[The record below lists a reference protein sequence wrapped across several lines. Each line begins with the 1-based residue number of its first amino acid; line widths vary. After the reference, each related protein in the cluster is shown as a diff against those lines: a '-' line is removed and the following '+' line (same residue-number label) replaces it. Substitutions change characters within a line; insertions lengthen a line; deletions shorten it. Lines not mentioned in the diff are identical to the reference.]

1 MPAPSTG
8 RLLHVDVPLSNI
20 VLGRRP
26 EGFIAD
32 QLLPITTVNKQSD
45 MYWKFAH
52 AEWLQYQAGLTLRAP
67 MTEAKKVSMTVSS
80 DNYFAPNYALGA
92 EWPVEDEV
100 NADTVLQWARSN
112 ALYVTDRLMIDYEMR
127 IATLAVTSAN
137 VGTIF
142 LASSG
147 WNTAARTALT
157 DLLGWRESFKDIS
170 GKYPNTLVLPR
181 NVLAKL
187 RLNDQ
192 FRDVLYGD
200 RGGMVTAQQVGQLL
214 DIPNVLTPT
223 AQVNTAA
230 EGATGTRSDIWGG
243 NGNIWMAKIDTLAGM
258 FTDTW
263 LQAFRWTS
271 PLFGVPM
278 AVQRYPFDVKAK
290 KYGIE
295 VSYYQ
300 AEKVVST
307 DLAIRV
313 SSLTST

>member
-8 RLLHVDVPLSNI
+8 RDLHVDVPLSNI
-20 VLGRRP
+20 VVGRRP

-32 QLLPITTVNKQSD
+32 QLLPITPVTKQSD

-52 AEWLQYQAGLTLRAP
+52 GEWMRHEAGLTLRAP

-100 NADTVLQWARSN
+100 NADAVLQWARSN
-112 ALYVTDRLMIDYEMR
+112 ALHVTDRLMIDYEMR
-127 IATLAVTSAN
+127 IADMAVTSAN
-137 VGTIF
+137 VATIF

-157 DLLGWRESFKDIS
+157 DLLGWRESFKDIT
-170 GKYPNTLVLPR
+170 GLYPNTMILPR
-181 NVLAKL
+181 NVLTKL

-192 FRDVLYGD
+192 IRDILFGD
-200 RGGMVTAQQVGQLL
+200 RGGMATAQQIGNLI
-214 DIPNVLTPT
+214 DIRNVLTPEV
-223 AQVNTAA
+223 QVNTAA
-230 EGATGTRSDIWGG
+230 EGATATRSDVWAG
-243 NGNIWMAKIDTLAGM
+243 NGNLWLARIDTLAGM

-263 LQAFRWTS
+263 VNAFRWTS

-278 AVQRYPFDVKAK
+278 AVQRYPYDAK
-290 KYGIE
+290 KKCYGIE

-300 AEKVVST
+300 AEKIVSS

-313 SSLTST
+313 GSLTST